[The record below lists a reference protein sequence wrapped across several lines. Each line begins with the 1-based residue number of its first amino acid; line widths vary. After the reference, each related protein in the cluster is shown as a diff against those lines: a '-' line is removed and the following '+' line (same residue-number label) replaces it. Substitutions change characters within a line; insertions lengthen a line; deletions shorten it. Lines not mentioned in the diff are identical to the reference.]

1 MYRICS
7 LSSQI
12 MKIENLSGPWL
23 GRMRLAGLVV
33 QIGISAPRV
42 IRGTRH
48 ADAGT
53 GRRRSA
59 QSVWVSWGGGVSAG
73 RWVSAGGGVSSGGG
87 SAQAAGDLGG
97 PVGQD
102 DAGARPAD
110 SGERL
115 HAYAVATPL

>member
-59 QSVWVSWGGGVSAG
+59 QSVWFSLGGGLAQAVG
-73 RWVSAGGGVSSGGG
+73 L
-87 SAQAAGDLGG
+87 AQAAGSARAA
-97 PVGQD
+97 GQ
-102 DAGARPAD
+102 R
-110 SGERL
+110 RRR
-115 HAYAVATPL
+115 ATSAAQ